1 MFISSS
7 NNQVILKGNL
17 SGEFKL
23 IQENY
28 GNFYEVSLTIP
39 RLSGE
44 SDVLT
49 INMPENMV
57 QNKNIGDEIALLGQF
72 RSKNVFDGVKSKLEL
87 TVYALSELDPE
98 SVEDRSSN
106 IIMITGF
113 VCKQPVY
120 RVTPFGREIADI
132 LVAVNRGHKKSDYL
146 PCIAWSTNAQVAS
159 SLNVGDKIE
168 IMGRIQSRNYQK
180 KLNNG
185 DTLRKIA
192 YEVSITK
199 LVATST
205 DSPEGRLKEYFNSI
219 LENVSVKYN
228 LST

>member
-57 QNKNIGDEIALLGQF
+57 QNKNIGDE
-72 RSKNVFDGVKSKLEL
+72 
-87 TVYALSELDPE
+87 
-98 SVEDRSSN
+98 
-106 IIMITGF
+106 
-113 VCKQPVY
+113 
-120 RVTPFGREIADI
+120 
-132 LVAVNRGHKKSDYL
+132 NR
-146 PCIAWSTNAQVAS
+146 T
-159 SLNVGDKIE
+159 
-168 IMGRIQSRNYQK
+168 
-180 KLNNG
+180 
-185 DTLRKIA
+185 
-192 YEVSITK
+192 
-199 LVATST
+199 
-205 DSPEGRLKEYFNSI
+205 
-219 LENVSVKYN
+219 
-228 LST
+228 

>member
-132 LVAVNRGHKKSDYL
+132 LVAVNRGHKKSDY
-146 PCIAWSTNAQVAS
+146 
-159 SLNVGDKIE
+159 
-168 IMGRIQSRNYQK
+168 
-180 KLNNG
+180 
-185 DTLRKIA
+185 
-192 YEVSITK
+192 
-199 LVATST
+199 
-205 DSPEGRLKEYFNSI
+205 
-219 LENVSVKYN
+219 
-228 LST
+228 